1 MTTLAS
7 SGASE
12 GISGPSAVVSTA
24 PASGASVGTIPPT
37 IGPWRAIS
45 NTGLTFYLS
54 CNAQEQGKTT
64 FQLFSRLEEGKTYQE
79 SPAMARAQKVNKIQN
94 LLHLADVARSVREF
108 CLPEKSDNP
117 HTKIPVQD
125 ALPTLP
131 LPDTLYTTKWRHR
144 IRQGGASCRA
154 SLSLVI
160 GASRVKR
167 QVNGVKELANDG
179 AMKCCNTTTA
189 T

>member
-1 MTTLAS
+1 MLKQNVRVCAV
-7 SGASE
+7 GEASE
-12 GISGPSAVVSTA
+12 GPVGGGSGSQAG
-24 PASGASVGTIPPT
+24 PAESDKVRHIKKALQ
-37 IGPWRAIS
+37 W
-45 NTGLTFYLS
+45 
-54 CNAQEQGKTT
+54 QGRKK
-64 FQLFSRLEEGKTYQE
+64 SI
-79 SPAMARAQKVNKIQN
+79 KIQN

-108 CLPEKSDNP
+108 CLPEKSENP